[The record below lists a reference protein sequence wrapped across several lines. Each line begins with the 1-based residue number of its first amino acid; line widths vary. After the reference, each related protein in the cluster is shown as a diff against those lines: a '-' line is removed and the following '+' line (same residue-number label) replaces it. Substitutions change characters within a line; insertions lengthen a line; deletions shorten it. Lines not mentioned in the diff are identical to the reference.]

1 MVRLSRLLY
10 VYLVQYPPFI
20 IFNLLQRLLY
30 LVSPSNVKRPGSK
43 GITSDWLASNGFLT
57 AINGIMKVQAGRETE
72 LNGPVIDVKLF
83 DLQNKTDV
91 SLMDF
96 MKENRQVKIFMYKFN
111 QEFLKADKCLM
122 ISRIES

>member
-1 MVRLSRLLY
+1 MVKLSRLLY

-20 IFNLLQRLLY
+20 IFNLLQRFLY
-30 LVSPSNVKRPGSK
+30 LVSPSNVKRPGTK
-43 GITSDWLASNGFLT
+43 GITNDWLASNGFLT

-96 MKENRQVKIFMYKFN
+96 MKENR
-111 QEFLKADKCLM
+111 
-122 ISRIES
+122 